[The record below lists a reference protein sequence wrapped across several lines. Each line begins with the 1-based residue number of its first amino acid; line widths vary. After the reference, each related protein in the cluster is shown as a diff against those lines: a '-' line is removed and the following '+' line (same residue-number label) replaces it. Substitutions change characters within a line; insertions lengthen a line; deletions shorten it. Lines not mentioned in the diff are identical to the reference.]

1 MSIDEA
7 RETSEAT
14 VADHAHI
21 EEGTTIGRG
30 TYVWHRAQVR
40 TGASIGNDCVIGS
53 GAFID
58 AGVIIGDKCKIQN
71 TAQIFAPARLADGVF
86 VGPGAILTNDR
97 APRAVNEEGEPK
109 SSIDWTAEPVIVEE
123 GASIGAGAVV
133 VAGVTIGRWAMVAA
147 GAVITRDVLDHE
159 LVAGVPA
166 TNLGWVARNGDRL
179 KRHGETWRS
188 PDGRLYVTQ
197 ITGLVEVPD

>member
-1 MSIDEA
+1 MIADDA
-7 RETSEAT
+7 RIEPGAT
-14 VADHAHI
+14 I
-21 EEGTTIGRG
+21 GEGTS
-30 TYVWHRAQVR
+30 VWHRAQVR
-40 TGASIGNDCVIGS
+40 SGAVIGQKCVVGS

-58 AGVIIGDKCKIQN
+58 TGVVIGDRCKIQN
-71 TAQIFAPARLADGVF
+71 AAQIFAPAQLGNGVF
-86 VGPGAILTNDR
+86 IGPGAILTNDK

-109 SSIDWTAEPVIVEE
+109 SATEWDAQAVIVEE

-159 LVAGVPA
+159 LVGGIPA
-166 TNLGWVARNGDRL
+166 TNMGWVARNGDRL

-197 ITGLVEVPD
+197 VTGLVEVHE

>member
-1 MSIDEA
+1 MAEERSKMIADDA
-7 RETSEAT
+7 RVEPGS
-14 VADHAHI
+14 HI
-21 EEGTTIGRG
+21 GEG
-30 TYVWHRAQVR
+30 TYVWHLAHVR
-40 TGASIGNDCVIGS
+40 DGADIGAGCVIGG

-58 AGVIIGDKCKIQN
+58 AGVVVGDNCKIQN
-71 TAQIFAPARLADGVF
+71 AAQVFAPARIASGVF
-86 VGPGAILTNDR
+86 IGPGAILTNDR
-97 APRAVNEEGEPK
+97 APRALNEDGEPK
-109 SSIDWTAEPVIVEE
+109 TADDWDAEPVVVRK

-147 GAVITRDVLDHE
+147 GAVVTRDVLDHE

-188 PDGRLYVTQ
+188 PDGRLYVTRV
-197 ITGLVEVPD
+197 IGLAEVAE

>member
-1 MSIDEA
+1 MIADDA
-7 RETSEAT
+7 RVEQGTKVGHDT
-14 VADHAHI
+14 RIWHGAHI
-21 EEGTTIGRG
+21 RSGAIIGSNTTIG
-30 TYVWHRAQVR
+30 
-40 TGASIGNDCVIGS
+40 GS
-53 GAFID
+53 AFID
-58 AGVIIGDKCKIQN
+58 TGVVIGDNCKIQN
-71 TAQIFAPARLADGVF
+71 AAQIFAPAHLADGVF

-97 APRAVNEEGEPK
+97 EPRAVNADGLPK
-109 SSIDWTAEPVIVEE
+109 SREDWTAEPVVVNE

-197 ITGLVEVPD
+197 ITGLVQVD

>member
-1 MSIDEA
+1 MIADDA
-7 RETSEAT
+7 RVETGAT
-14 VADHAHI
+14 VG
-21 EEGTTIGRG
+21 EG
-30 TYVWHRAQVR
+30 TYVWHLAHVR
-40 TGASIGNDCVIGS
+40 DGAVIGANCVIGG

-58 AGVIIGDKCKIQN
+58 TGVILGDNCKVQN
-71 TAQIFAPARLADGVF
+71 AAQIFTPARIADGVF
-86 VGPGAILTNDR
+86 IGPGAILTNDR
-97 APRAVNEEGEPK
+97 SPRALNEAGEPK
-109 SSIDWTAEPVIVEE
+109 SATEWNAEPVVIRE

-147 GAVITRDVLDHE
+147 GAVVARDVLDHE

-166 TNLGWVARNGDRL
+166 TNLGWVARNGDRM

-197 ITGLVEVPD
+197 VTGLVEVDE

>member
-1 MSIDEA
+1 MEKVMIADDA
-7 RETSEAT
+7 RVESGAS
-14 VADHAHI
+14 VGAGSRVWHLAHI
-21 EEGTTIGRG
+21 RDGAEIGLNCIVG
-30 TYVWHRAQVR
+30 
-40 TGASIGNDCVIGS
+40 G

-58 AGVIIGDKCKIQN
+58 SGVTIGDNCKIQN
-71 TAQIFAPARLADGVF
+71 AAQVFAPARIGPGVF
-86 VGPGAILTNDR
+86 IGPGAILTNDR
-97 APRAVNEEGEPK
+97 APRAVNEAGQPK
-109 SSIDWTAEPVIVEE
+109 SPEDWHAEPVVVRE

-147 GAVITRDVLDHE
+147 GAVVTRDVLDHE

-197 ITGLVEVPD
+197 VTGLVEVDE

>member
-1 MSIDEA
+1 MIADDARIEA
-7 RETSEAT
+7 GAT
-14 VADHAHI
+14 I
-21 EEGTTIGRG
+21 GEGTK
-30 TYVWHRAQVR
+30 VWHRAHVR
-40 TGASIGNDCVIGS
+40 EGADIGTNCVIGGS
-53 GAFID
+53 AFID
-58 AGVIIGDKCKIQN
+58 TGVVIGDNCKIQN
-71 TAQIFAPARLADGVF
+71 AAQIFAPARLGHGVF
-86 VGPGAILTNDR
+86 IGPGAILTNDR
-97 APRAVNEEGEPK
+97 APRALNEQGLPK
-109 SSIDWTAEPVIVEE
+109 SSDDWNAEPVIIHE

-166 TNLGWVARNGDRL
+166 TNLGWVARDGERM

-197 ITGLVEVPD
+197 ITGLVEVDE

>member
-1 MSIDEA
+1 MIAEDARVEAGASIGA
-7 RETSEAT
+7 
-14 VADHAHI
+14 
-21 EEGTTIGRG
+21 G
-30 TYVWHRAQVR
+30 TYVWYRAHVR
-40 TGASIGNDCVIGS
+40 AGAEIGDNCVIGG
-53 GAFID
+53 GAFIGP
-58 AGVIIGDKCKIQN
+58 GVTIGDNCKIQN
-71 TAQIFAPARLADGVF
+71 AAQVFAPAKIGDGVF
-86 VGPGAILTNDR
+86 IGPGAILTNDR
-97 APRAVNEEGEPK
+97 APRALNEDGQPK
-109 SSIDWTAEPVIVEE
+109 TAADWHPEQIVVRR

-188 PDGRLYVTQ
+188 PDGRLYVTR
-197 ITGLVEVPD
+197 ITGLVEVDE